1 MRKRLEKFLLLTKEC
16 ENFNLNQNL
25 IRKMKKKYTRY
36 FQNFDFNSNYSFQE
50 NHNSALLTKIEFKF
64 YSWLFKYF
72 GRDKIINFAKK

>member
-1 MRKRLEKFLLLTKEC
+1 
-16 ENFNLNQNL
+16 
-25 IRKMKKKYTRY
+25 MKKKYTRY